1 MTADRTDRALN
12 GVLAVVAVLTAGSVI
27 MLMVALPAIFS
38 SRNNTNAVLQGNEM
52 AACRS
57 LLAYDVNS
65 SKAELDV
72 LFGDGLRA
80 AVLDR
85 DGEVEALAERIPAAS
100 RKLRAALEAQRVGN
114 ELSRDNPE
122 AFLLQCSERG

>member
-1 MTADRTDRALN
+1 MTGDRTDRALN
-12 GVLAVVAVLTAGSVI
+12 GMLLFIAVLTAGSVI
-27 MLMVALPAIFS
+27 MLFIAVPAIFS
-38 SRNNTNAVLQGNEM
+38 SKNNTNAVLQGNEM

-80 AVLDR
+80 AVLDQ
-85 DGEVEALAERIPAAS
+85 DDEVERLAADITDAS
-100 RKLRAALEAQRVGN
+100 QKLRAALEAQRAGN
-114 ELSRDNPE
+114 ELSRDDPE
-122 AFLLQCSERG
+122 AFLAECQARG

>member
-12 GVLAVVAVLTAGSVI
+12 GVLAVVAVLTAGSLI

-80 AVLDR
+80 AVLDQ
-85 DGEVEALAERIPAAS
+85 DEEVEALAGLIPAATA
-100 RKLRAALEAQRVGN
+100 KVRAALELQRAGN